1 MKRHIINLLLIFLL
15 FSISPAARADAGAP
29 AAPAVSEYESVGAM
43 WELVSE
49 YSPSDFVTAGIVTQI
64 WFESGCIA
72 NAVGGGYLIG
82 PDYDETVT
90 AEIDAGLADGST
102 RDAFTK
108 HVINKHQCWG
118 YGLIQWVTAEELG
131 KLYDFAQQS
140 GTSIGDAD
148 MQVRFI
154 LWNTEENFPE
164 VWEKL
169 LACESAGD
177 AGVIFGHWIGGTD
190 DGLKLSDRAW
200 LAEELYKEYGNE

>member
-1 MKRHIINLLLIFLL
+1 MGH
-15 FSISPAARADAGAP
+15 
-29 AAPAVSEYESVGAM
+29 
-43 WELVSE
+43 
-49 YSPSDFVTAGIVTQI
+49 
-64 WFESGCIA
+64 
-72 NAVGGGYLIG
+72 
-82 PDYDETVT
+82 
-90 AEIDAGLADGST
+90 
-102 RDAFTK
+102 
-108 HVINKHQCWG
+108 
-118 YGLIQWVTAEELG
+118 

-154 LWNTEENFPE
+154 LWNTETNFPE

-200 LAEELYKEYGNE
+200 LAEKLYKEYGNE